1 MGQLINTAVEEA
13 AKAANG
19 LLTRLFGPIADG
31 MEILLG
37 QGLRLRVLN
46 NQLRGLKKL
55 EEKCKREKINIKQI
69 NLKVL
74 FPYLEGIS
82 VEEDY
87 ELEEMWANLIANYL
101 DSNKSLTQT
110 VYPMILK
117 QLSTQDLELLKLCY
131 DNPCITA
138 YDREIEEL
146 YKFTD
151 PKTLLCGVDVSNIE
165 RIGLIKED
173 LMHLKR
179 NQGIFDVMIETFNI
193 KTYVISDFG
202 IGFYEAC
209 QR

>member
-1 MGQLINTAVEEA
+1 MGI
-13 AKAANG
+13 
-19 LLTRLFGPIADG
+19 I
-31 MEILLG
+31 LG
-37 QGLRLRVLN
+37 QGLRLRALN

-55 EEKCKREKINIKQI
+55 QEKCKREKINLRQV
-69 NLKVL
+69 NLKVV

-82 VEEDY
+82 VEENP

-131 DNPCITA
+131 ENPSITA
-138 YDREIEEL
+138 YDKEAEEFF
-146 YKFTD
+146 KNTD
-151 PKTLLCGVDVSNIE
+151 SKTFLQDVDVSNIE

-173 LMHLKR
+173 LTYLKK
-179 NQGIFDVMIETFNI
+179 NSGIFGVMAKTFNI
-193 KTYVISDFG
+193 KTYEISHFG